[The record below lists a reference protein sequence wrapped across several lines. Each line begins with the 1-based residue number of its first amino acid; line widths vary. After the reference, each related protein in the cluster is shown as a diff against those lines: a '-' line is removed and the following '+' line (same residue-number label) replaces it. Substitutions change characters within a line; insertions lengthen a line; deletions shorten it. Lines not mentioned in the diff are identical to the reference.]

1 MKILMLSSIFPY
13 PPTNGRIELRTYHL
27 LKYLGSHHQVTLATQ
42 VPPNIS
48 GQDLETL
55 RELVEELAIF
65 PQVKPNPEEEGL
77 LETAKRLATFIGQ
90 KKPPNVLSGYSTAM
104 QQWVDEAVG
113 TRDFDALC
121 SEHSWSEIYVR
132 PEWREQLGTVI
143 NIHRSLYG
151 VCKHQLETHTSDNK
165 LGDRLN
171 LPLLRGYEEEYC
183 DKFHII
189 VVMTEEDRKTL
200 KELNPENKI
209 AVIPNGVDLNLFP
222 KRIANTGGQR
232 IVLTGMMD
240 NKANIDAAK
249 FFSQE
254 VFPEILARYPE
265 ATLEIVGGRP
275 VEEVSAL
282 AELPSINVTG
292 DVKSITEY
300 LHWATVCVIP
310 TRRGLGL
317 QNKTLEAMAA
327 GIPVVGSDRALAGL
341 AVDGANVPL
350 RAMRANN
357 IEEYVYA
364 IGRLFAEPKLREK
377 LSVNGRALIKK
388 EYTWQDMCQRYEQA
402 ILETIKM

>member
-13 PPTNGRIELRTYHL
+13 PPTNGRIELRTFHL
-27 LKYLGSHHQVTLATQ
+27 LKYLGSHHEVTLATQ
-42 VPPNIS
+42 VPPDIS
-48 GQDLETL
+48 GEHLEAL
-55 RELVEELAIF
+55 RELVDKLVIF
-65 PQVKPNPEEEGL
+65 PQVKPNSEEEGL

-90 KKPPNVLSGYSTAM
+90 RKPSNIISGYSTAM
-104 QQWVDEAVG
+104 QKWVDEAVN
-113 TRDFDALC
+113 TRDFAAVC

-143 NIHRSLYG
+143 NVHRSLYSF
-151 VCKHQLETHTSDNK
+151 CKHQLETDTSENK

-171 LPLLRGYEEEYC
+171 LPLLRRYEEEYC
-183 DKFHII
+183 SKFHTI
-189 VVMTEEDRKTL
+189 VVMTEEDRKAL

-222 KRIANTGGQR
+222 KRISNAGGQR
-232 IVLTGMMD
+232 IVLMGTMD
-240 NKANIDAAK
+240 NIANIDAAK

-265 ATLEIVGGRP
+265 ATLEIVGARP
-275 VEEVSAL
+275 VDEVLAL
-282 AELPSINVTG
+282 AELPSINITG
-292 DVKSITEY
+292 EVKSMAEY
-300 LHWATVCVIP
+300 LHWATLCVVP
-310 TRRGLGL
+310 TKRGLGL

-327 GIPVVGSDRALAGL
+327 GIPVVGSDRALEGL
-341 AVDGANVPL
+341 TVDGANVPL
-350 RAMRANN
+350 RAMRANK

-377 LSVNGRALIKK
+377 LSENGRSLVET
-388 EYTWQDMCQRYEQA
+388 EYTWLGVCQRYEQT